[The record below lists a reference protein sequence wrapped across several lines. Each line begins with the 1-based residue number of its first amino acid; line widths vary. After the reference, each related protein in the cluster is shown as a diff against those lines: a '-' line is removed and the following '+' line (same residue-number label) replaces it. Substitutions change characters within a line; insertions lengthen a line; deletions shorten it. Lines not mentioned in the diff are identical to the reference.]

1 MIISNAF
8 AAMSMASLQT
18 NLLSFAPLLFMFF
31 ALYFIMIRPQMKRQK
46 EHRNMLASLTKGDEV
61 ITGGGVSGKIIK
73 VDEVYV
79 NLEIADN
86 VVVKIQKSAI
96 VMIVSKGTIK
106 KT

>member
-1 MIISNAF
+1 
-8 AAMSMASLQT
+8 MSMASLQT